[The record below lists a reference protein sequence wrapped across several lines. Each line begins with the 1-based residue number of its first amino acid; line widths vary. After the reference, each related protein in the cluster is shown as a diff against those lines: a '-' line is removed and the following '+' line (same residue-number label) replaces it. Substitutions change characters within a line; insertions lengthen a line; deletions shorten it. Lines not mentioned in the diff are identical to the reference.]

1 MVAPYVIPPAS
12 TQLLLCI
19 ASDWDSPAG
28 ELQCFTRNADGNWQ
42 PDGQPLPV
50 MLGRSGLAWGR
61 GLHPLMAG
69 TAKQEGDGRA
79 PAGVFAI
86 TALFGYAPADAPLPR
101 AARLPYH
108 PARPGLKCV
117 DDPASGH
124 YNCIVDAAG
133 VPGDWASCE
142 DMLRDDRRYELGAVV
157 AHNMNPPVP
166 GAGSCIFL
174 HVWET
179 PETPTSGCTAMAL
192 APMQEIARW
201 LDAARAPV
209 LVQLPES
216 EYARHQQAWG
226 LPRR

>member
-19 ASDWDSPAG
+19 AADWDSPAG
-28 ELQCFTRNADGNWQ
+28 ELQCFTHSADGNWQ
-42 PDGQPLPV
+42 PDGQPRPV

-69 TAKQEGDGRA
+69 TGKQEGDGRA

-157 AHNMNPPVP
+157 AHNMDPPLP

-192 APMQEIARW
+192 ADMQEIARW

-216 EYARHQQAWG
+216 EYACHQQAWG

>member
-19 ASDWDSPAG
+19 AADWDSPAG
-28 ELQCFTRNADGNWQ
+28 ELQCFTRSADGNWQ
-42 PDGQPLPV
+42 PTSAPLPV

-101 AARLPYH
+101 AVRLPYH

-201 LDAARAPV
+201 LDAVRAPV

>member
-19 ASDWDSPAG
+19 AADWDSPAG
-28 ELQCFTRNADGNWQ
+28 ELQCFTRNAGGNWQ
-42 PDGQPLPV
+42 PAFAPLPV

-86 TALFGYAPADAPLPR
+86 TALFGYPPADAPLPR

>member
-19 ASDWDSPAG
+19 AADWDSPAG
-28 ELQCFTRNADGNWQ
+28 ELQCFTRSADGNWQ

-157 AHNMNPPVP
+157 AHNMDPPLP

>member
-1 MVAPYVIPPAS
+1 VIPPAS

-19 ASDWDSPAG
+19 AADWDSPAG
-28 ELQCFTRNADGNWQ
+28 ELQCFTRSADGNWQ
-42 PDGQPLPV
+42 PASAPLPV

>member
-19 ASDWDSPAG
+19 AADWDSPAG
-28 ELQCFTRNADGNWQ
+28 ELQCFTRSADGGWQ
-42 PDGQPLPV
+42 PAFAPLPV

-192 APMQEIARW
+192 DPMQEIARW

>member
-19 ASDWDSPAG
+19 AADWDSPAG
-28 ELQCFTRNADGNWQ
+28 ELQCFTHSADGNWQ
-42 PDGQPLPV
+42 PDGQPRPV

-157 AHNMNPPVP
+157 AHNMNPPLP

>member
-1 MVAPYVIPPAS
+1 MVAPFVIPPAS

-19 ASDWDSPAG
+19 AADWDSSAG

-42 PDGQPLPV
+42 PAFAPLPV
-50 MLGRSGLAWGR
+50 MLGRSGLAWGH

-117 DDPASGH
+117 DDPKSGH

-133 VPGDWASCE
+133 VPSDWASCE

-157 AHNMNPPVP
+157 AHNTQRRLP

-192 APMQEIARW
+192 DHMEEIARW

-209 LVQLPES
+209 LVQLPEA

>member
-117 DDPASGH
+117 DDPKSSH